1 MKKRIAIA
9 CQGGGSH
16 NAFTSGVLRQLL
28 RNWSNEHQIVA
39 LSGSSGGGVCAT
51 LTWTGLLQNS
61 PALGAQLLEDFW
73 KDNAADGLL
82 DSWMNFNLVNYAKM
96 MSFLPLP
103 EVSPYRLPNF
113 GQDQL
118 GRMLEKHIPFDM
130 LSRWLKPDS
139 PRLMVGAVD
148 VLSGDFHI
156 FEGGPEGSK
165 ITRQALLASAAIP
178 NLFRAVEVEGR
189 LYWDGLFSQN
199 PPIHNLTR
207 AHPDEIWV
215 IQINP
220 TTRNEEPTTVEEIRD
235 RRNELAGN
243 LSMFQEIRMIHRIN
257 ELLAAGSLRDPAF
270 RHIEIRHIP
279 LDIELHYLTKI
290 NRDPSFLNKLIEHGM
305 AQAQKFQA
313 GQIKRIPV
321 AMT

>member
-16 NAFTSGVLRQLL
+16 NAFTAGVLRQLL
-28 RNWSNEHQIVA
+28 ERWSDDHQLVA

-51 LTWTGLLQNS
+51 LTWVGLLQNDRNLS
-61 PALGAQLLEDFW
+61 AQLLDQFW
-73 KDNAADGLL
+73 RDNSAGGMFDAWLNFGL
-82 DSWMNFNLVNYAKM
+82 VTYVKM
-96 MSFLPLP
+96 MSLWPLP

-118 GRMLEKHIPFDM
+118 GRLLDKHIPFE
-130 LSRWLKPDS
+130 LLPQWLGPES
-139 PRLMVGAVD
+139 PRLMIGAVD
-148 VLSGDFHI
+148 VLSGDFHV
-156 FEGGPEGSK
+156 FEGGPDGCK

-207 AHPDEIWV
+207 ARPDEIWV

-220 TTRNEEPTTVEEIRD
+220 TTRREEPTTLEEIRD

-243 LSMFQEIRMIHRIN
+243 LSMFQEIRMIERIN
-257 ELLAAGSLRDPAF
+257 ELLAEGSLQTTSF
-270 RHIEIRHIP
+270 QHIQIRTIP
-279 LDIELHYLTKI
+279 LQLDLHYLTKI
-290 NRDPSFLNKLIEHGM
+290 NRDPGFLGQLIEHGGE
-305 AQAQKFQA
+305 QARRFLQGRLQQA
-313 GQIKRIPV
+313 PV
-321 AMT
+321 ALT

>member
-16 NAFTSGVLRQLL
+16 NAFTAGVLSELL
-28 RNWSNEHQIVA
+28 SHWSSDHELVA
-39 LSGSSGGGVCAT
+39 LSGSSGGGICAT
-51 LTWTGLLQNS
+51 LTWIGLLQND
-61 PALGAQLLEDFW
+61 LQLSVRKLQEFW
-73 KDNAADGLL
+73 RDNGSSSLL
-82 DSWMNFNLVNYAKM
+82 DAWANLSLMSYAWMMN
-96 MSFLPLP
+96 FLPLP

-113 GQDQL
+113 GQEQL
-118 GRMLEKHIPFDM
+118 GKLLDKHIPFADIPG
-130 LSRWLKPDS
+130 WLTPDG
-139 PRLMVGAVD
+139 PQLMVGAVD

-156 FEGGPEGSK
+156 FEGER

-220 TTRNEEPTTVEEIRD
+220 TTRSEEPQTLEEIRD

-243 LSMFQEIRMIHRIN
+243 LSMFQEIRMIQRIN
-257 ELLAAGSLRDPAF
+257 ELLLEGVLVNSPF
-270 RHIEIRHIP
+270 RPIAIRQIP
-279 LDIELHYLTKI
+279 NELGLHYLTKI
-290 NRDPSFLNKLIEHGM
+290 DRSPALIEKLQEHGRG
-305 AQAQKFQA
+305 QARRFLEDRLPA
-313 GQIKRIPV
+313 V
-321 AMT
+321 AVAYT